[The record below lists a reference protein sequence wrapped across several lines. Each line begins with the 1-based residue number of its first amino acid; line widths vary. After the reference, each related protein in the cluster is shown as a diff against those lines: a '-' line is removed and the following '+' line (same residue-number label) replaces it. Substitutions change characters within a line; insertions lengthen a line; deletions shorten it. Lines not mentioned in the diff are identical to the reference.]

1 MYYFKKNQ
9 YDIIFLIRKENKKDQ
24 VLAALSLDTI

>member
-1 MYYFKKNQ
+1 MLFCKKI
-9 YDIIFLIRKENKKDQ
+9 YAIIFLKGNKKDQ